1 MLLFRLKNV
10 LIIFNKPTGRQILQ
24 LNIIENENVGKD
36 IQYILLAFV
45 LNLLCRGKN
54 YRIHIN
60 SIHK

>member
-24 LNIIENENVGKD
+24 LNIIENVNVGKD
-36 IQYILLAFV
+36 IQYILVAFV